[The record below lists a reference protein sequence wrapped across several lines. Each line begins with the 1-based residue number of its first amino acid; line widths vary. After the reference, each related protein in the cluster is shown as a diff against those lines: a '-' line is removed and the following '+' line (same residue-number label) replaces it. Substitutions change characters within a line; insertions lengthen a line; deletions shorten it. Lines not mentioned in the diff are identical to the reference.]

1 MAVIGEL
8 TRSAFTDNKL
18 LYEDAAPF
26 LYMQDLIEGRKKN
39 TKIKHLFIDEAQD
52 YSPFQMAYMRS
63 IFPAASMTVLGDIN
77 QSIYAHTIHGDQRM
91 DACFEDDPAEYV
103 RLKRTYRSTRQ
114 IVEFTKRCFK
124 MERILS
130 RLIEAGK
137 CRSLSKLKDMRAF
150 AKSSRKKLAGSRKK
164 GTKQ

>member
-1 MAVIGEL
+1 M
-8 TRSAFTDNKL
+8 AFTENKL

-52 YSPFQMAYMRS
+52 YSPLQMAYMRS

-77 QSIYAHTIHGDQRM
+77 QSIYAHAIHGDQRM
-91 DACFEDDPAEYV
+91 DACFEDEPAEYV

-114 IVEFTKRCFK
+114 IVEFTKA
-124 MERILS
+124 MLQDGAD
-130 RLIEAGK
+130 IEPFNRNGEMPIVAKTEGHE
-137 CRSLSKLKDMRAF
+137 SLCQ
-150 AKSSRKKLAGSRKK
+150 KLAQEIGLLKKK

>member
-1 MAVIGEL
+1 KAFKPLKQAVRLLAFLDVTQLYLQLFSGWGGKFQHEKMDAIGEL

-77 QSIYAHTIHGDQRM
+77 QSIYAHTINGDQRM
-91 DACFEDDPAEYV
+91 DACFEDEPAEYV

-114 IVEFTKRCFK
+114 IVEFTKA
-124 MERILS
+124 MLQDGADI
-130 RLIEAGK
+130 
-137 CRSLSKLKDMRAF
+137 
-150 AKSSRKKLAGSRKK
+150 
-164 GTKQ
+164 